1 MVFCDNVTTVYMSR
15 NPVHHKRTKH
25 IELDIHFLREKVAI
39 GEVRQGSCTLYI
51 YIYIYIYVCKP
62 LMNNEGCELIFI
74 ASSSS
79 LNLLLLQEHL
89 CIQLL
94 DRY

>member
-1 MVFCDNVTTVYMSR
+1 MVFCDNVTTVYMFR

-39 GEVRQGSCTLYI
+39 GEVRQGSCTLYM
-51 YIYIYIYVCKP
+51 CKP